1 MRVVKEVTLG
11 EIRVSI
17 FSWNSKYIFK
27 YELGPMEQTFKVSE
41 TDILKRPS
49 WKAFWKGSFWRKS
62 NYDLKKW
69 GNRFLGG
76 YSKLKSTVN
85 SVEARNKSQEIRLD
99 RF

>member
-41 TDILKRPS
+41 TDILEESELEGFLEGEFLEEVKQRFEEMGES
-49 WKAFWKGSFWRKS
+49 L
-62 NYDLKKW
+62 LKKI
-69 GNRFLGG
+69 G
-76 YSKLKSTVN
+76 
-85 SVEARNKSQEIRLD
+85 
-99 RF
+99 

>member
-41 TDILKRPS
+41 TDILEES
-49 WKAFWKGSFWRKS
+49 ELESFLEGEFLEEVKQRFEEMGESLLRK
-62 NYDLKKW
+62 
-69 GNRFLGG
+69 LG
-76 YSKLKSTVN
+76 
-85 SVEARNKSQEIRLD
+85 
-99 RF
+99 

>member
-41 TDILKRPS
+41 TDILEESELEGFLEGEFLEEVNQRFQEMGES
-49 WKAFWKGSFWRKS
+49 LLRK
-62 NYDLKKW
+62 
-69 GNRFLGG
+69 LG
-76 YSKLKSTVN
+76 
-85 SVEARNKSQEIRLD
+85 
-99 RF
+99 

>member
-41 TDILKRPS
+41 TDILEETELDD
-49 WKAFWKGSFWRKS
+49 FLEGDF
-62 NYDLKKW
+62 LEEVQE
-69 GNRFLGG
+69 RFKEMGESLLRRLG
-76 YSKLKSTVN
+76 
-85 SVEARNKSQEIRLD
+85 
-99 RF
+99 

>member
-41 TDILKRPS
+41 TDILEESELEGFLEGEFLEEVQLRFKEMGES
-49 WKAFWKGSFWRKS
+49 LLRK
-62 NYDLKKW
+62 L
-69 GNRFLGG
+69 R
-76 YSKLKSTVN
+76 
-85 SVEARNKSQEIRLD
+85 
-99 RF
+99 

>member
-41 TDILKRPS
+41 TDILEES
-49 WKAFWKGSFWRKS
+49 ELEGFLEGEFLDEV
-62 NYDLKKW
+62 NQ
-69 GNRFLGG
+69 RFKEMGESLLRRLG
-76 YSKLKSTVN
+76 
-85 SVEARNKSQEIRLD
+85 
-99 RF
+99 

>member
-41 TDILKRPS
+41 TDILEESELDGFLEGDFLEEVNQRFQEMGES
-49 WKAFWKGSFWRKS
+49 LLRK
-62 NYDLKKW
+62 L
-69 GNRFLGG
+69 R
-76 YSKLKSTVN
+76 
-85 SVEARNKSQEIRLD
+85 
-99 RF
+99 

>member
-41 TDILKRPS
+41 MEILEESELAGFLEGEFLEEVQQRFKEMGES
-49 WKAFWKGSFWRKS
+49 LLRK
-62 NYDLKKW
+62 
-69 GNRFLGG
+69 LG
-76 YSKLKSTVN
+76 
-85 SVEARNKSQEIRLD
+85 
-99 RF
+99 

>member
-41 TDILKRPS
+41 TDILEES
-49 WKAFWKGSFWRKS
+49 ELAGFLEGDFLEEV
-62 NYDLKKW
+62 NQ
-69 GNRFLGG
+69 RFQEMGESLLRRLG
-76 YSKLKSTVN
+76 
-85 SVEARNKSQEIRLD
+85 
-99 RF
+99 

>member
-41 TDILKRPS
+41 TDILEESELDGFLEGDFLEEVKQ
-49 WKAFWKGSFWRKS
+49 
-62 NYDLKKW
+62 
-69 GNRFLGG
+69 RFQEMGESLLRRLG
-76 YSKLKSTVN
+76 
-85 SVEARNKSQEIRLD
+85 
-99 RF
+99 

>member
-41 TDILKRPS
+41 TEIFEESDLDGFLEAEFLEEVQQRFKEMGAS
-49 WKAFWKGSFWRKS
+49 LLRK
-62 NYDLKKW
+62 
-69 GNRFLGG
+69 LG
-76 YSKLKSTVN
+76 
-85 SVEARNKSQEIRLD
+85 
-99 RF
+99 

>member
-41 TDILKRPS
+41 TDILEESELDGFLEGDFLEEVQERFKEMGES
-49 WKAFWKGSFWRKS
+49 LLRK
-62 NYDLKKW
+62 L
-69 GNRFLGG
+69 R
-76 YSKLKSTVN
+76 
-85 SVEARNKSQEIRLD
+85 
-99 RF
+99 